1 MSRDNSPR
9 TTINYQIRAC
19 DITAETTCQKS
30 SYTTNFDGQAR
41 TLESDILLLI
51 LMFRQFL
58 QTRKGRNAY
67 LFRLQ
72 TRRWKLRCHAS
83 HIELPQLISM

>member
-9 TTINYQIRAC
+9 TAIDYQIRAC
-19 DITAETTCQKS
+19 DIAAETTCQKS

-51 LMFRQFL
+51 LMSRQFCKHEREEV
-58 QTRKGRNAY
+58 TTC
-67 LFRLQ
+67 FDC
-72 TRRWKLRCHAS
+72 KLAGGN
-83 HIELPQLISM
+83 

>member
-1 MSRDNSPR
+1 MGTVNGFITLQNISVNPQLMSRDNSPR
-9 TTINYQIRAC
+9 TAIDYQIRAC
-19 DITAETTCQKS
+19 DIAAETTCQKS

-58 QTRKGRNAY
+58 QT
-67 LFRLQ
+67 
-72 TRRWKLRCHAS
+72 
-83 HIELPQLISM
+83 

>member
-9 TTINYQIRAC
+9 TAIDYQIRAC
-19 DITAETTCQKS
+19 DIAAETTCQKS

-58 QTRKGRNAY
+58 QT
-67 LFRLQ
+67 
-72 TRRWKLRCHAS
+72 
-83 HIELPQLISM
+83 